1 MQEVHTLTDPDRM
14 WDWKAHLTWLLE
26 NYPQETWEAFQTNP
40 DGLKEAIDR
49 KTLQSSNVLARL
61 KARDLPEDAIQ
72 EAMLAV
78 VAPSDGPALTADSPP
93 EPLPPRK
100 ESRIWAWWENLPPRK
115 ITVLPDGTY
124 RETITTE

>member
-26 NYPQETWEAFQTNP
+26 NKPQETWATFQANP
-40 DGLKEAIDR
+40 DELKEAIDR
-49 KTLQSSNVLARL
+49 KTLQSANVQFGL
-61 KARDLPEDAIQ
+61 KARNLPEDAIQ

-78 VAPSDGPALTADSPP
+78 VAPSDGPALNAENPP
-93 EPLPPRK
+93 EPLPPQK
-100 ESRIWAWWENLPPRK
+100 EHRIWAWWEDLPPRK

-124 RETITTE
+124 RETITTA

>member
-26 NYPQETWEAFQTNP
+26 NKPLETWEDFQTNP
-40 DGLKEAIDR
+40 DGLKETIDR
-49 KTLQSSNVLARL
+49 KTLQSRRVWDRL
-61 KARDLPEDAIQ
+61 KEQKAPEDAIQ

-78 VAPSDGPALTADSPP
+78 VAPSDGPALSAENPP
-93 EPLPPRK
+93 EPLPRQK

-124 RETITTE
+124 RETITTA